1 MGIKLAFHNTVYKK
15 FFEQMSQHK
24 HLKMAFRPITDHQ
37 TPRKASIADSCHIQ
51 GNHTKYISFTTLIV
65 IPICLSFND
74 LYPPFSGGSGYAR
87 LVTLMII

>member
-37 TPRKASIADSCHIQ
+37 TPRKASIADSCHIL

-65 IPICLSFND
+65 V
-74 LYPPFSGGSGYAR
+74 YP
-87 LVTLMII
+87 LMTCTLPSVVGLAMPD